1 MISIIIPTYNEA
13 ESIQQLIAY
22 LLIHGGTGL
31 KEIIV
36 ADGGSTDNT
45 LQLAA
50 EAGATAVVSPLK
62 GRAAQ
67 MNYGASLAMGNCLY
81 FIHADTYPPPTF
93 STDIQQ
99 AIEKGYG
106 VGRYRTRFDTD
117 KWLLKINA
125 FFTRFDLFVC
135 FGGDQTLFISK
146 ELFQNIG
153 GYDVNLL
160 IMEDYE
166 IVVRARKNAA
176 YRIIPK
182 NALISARKYKNN
194 SWWRVQKANF
204 VVVRMFKK
212 GAGQQSMLGRY
223 KALLRGER

>member
-45 LQLAA
+45 LLLAA

-135 FGGDQTLFISK
+135 FGGDQTLFIRRQLFDVYRGFK
-146 ELFQNIG
+146 E
-153 GYDVNLL
+153 DMR
-160 IMEDYE
+160 IMEEYE
-166 IVVRARKNAA
+166 FCVRARKTAD
-176 YRIIPK
+176 R
-182 NALISARKYKNN
+182 ARGY
-194 SWWRVQKANF
+194 
-204 VVVRMFKK
+204 
-212 GAGQQSMLGRY
+212 
-223 KALLRGER
+223 

>member
-13 ESIQQLIAY
+13 GSIQQLIAY

-36 ADGGSTDNT
+36 SDGGSADNT

-50 EAGATAVVSPLK
+50 DAGATAVVSPNK

-67 MNYGASLAMGNCLY
+67 MNYGASLAMGHCLY
-81 FIHADTYPPPTF
+81 FIHADTYPPPYF

-99 AIEKGYG
+99 AIDEGYG
-106 VGRYRTRFDTD
+106 IGRYRTRFDTD
-117 KWLLKINA
+117 KWLLKVNA

-146 ELFQNIG
+146 ELFQRIG

-166 IVVRARKNAA
+166 IVVRARKKAA

-182 NALISARKYKNN
+182 NAIISARKYNTN
-194 SWWRVQKANF
+194 SWWRVQRANYII
-204 VVVRMFKK
+204 VRMFKN
-212 GAGQQSMLGRY
+212 GAGQKAMVDRY